1 MSNTNVITPK
11 KKKQPIT
18 KGQIILNAIFILLCA
33 TYIIPL
39 ILLVS
44 ISISSESAITQYGYT
59 IFPKEIGFDGYK
71 TIFKNPY
78 QLLQSYK
85 VTIIFSF
92 ASTILS
98 LLVMSLYAYPLSRRS
113 YSFRKAATWYIF
125 FTMLFGGGLVP
136 SYIINTKW
144 FHLGNT
150 IWIYIL
156 PGLMSAWNIIIMR
169 TFFQG
174 LPDGLVEA
182 AKIDGASEFLVYC
195 RIILP
200 LSTPVLAS
208 LGFMHLIGSWNNWNT
223 SLIYIHDKDLYSLQ
237 YLLQKILREADFIKQ
252 MAEKG
257 QETGIEAPIETMRYA
272 MAILAA
278 GPMMF
283 VFPFFQKYFA
293 AGLTIGSIKG

>member
-1 MSNTNVITPK
+1 MSNTNIIKPK

-18 KGQIILNAIFILLCA
+18 KGQIILNAIFIVLCA
-33 TYIIPL
+33 TYILPM
-39 ILLVS
+39 ILLIS

-59 IFPKEIGFDGYK
+59 FLPKEIGFDGYRM
-71 TIFKNPY
+71 IFKNPS
-78 QLLQSYK
+78 QLLNSYK
-85 VTIIFSF
+85 VTIIFSV
-92 ASTILS
+92 AATALT
-98 LLVMSLYAYPLSRRS
+98 LVVKALYAYPLSRRT
-113 YSFRKAATWYIF
+113 YRYRKVTTWYIF

-136 SYIINTKW
+136 SYIINTKLL
-144 FHLGNT
+144 HLGNT
-150 IWIYIL
+150 MWIYIL
-156 PGLMSAWNIIIMR
+156 PGLMAAWDVIIMR

-182 AKIDGASEFLVYC
+182 AKIDGASELRVFFQ
-195 RIILP
+195 IIVP

-208 LGFMHLIGSWNNWNT
+208 LGFMFLIGKWNDWNT

-257 QETGIEAPIETMRYA
+257 QETGMETPTETMRYA

-293 AGLTIGSIKG
+293 AGLTIGSVKG

>member
-1 MSNTNVITPK
+1 MSNTNVIKPK
-11 KKKQPIT
+11 KKKQPLT
-18 KGQIILNAIFILLCA
+18 TGQIVLNVIFIVLCC
-33 TYIIPL
+33 TYILPM
-39 ILLVS
+39 ILLIS

-59 IFPKEIGFDGYK
+59 FLPKEIGFDGYRM
-71 TIFKNPY
+71 IFKNPS
-78 QLLQSYK
+78 QLLNSYK

-92 ASTILS
+92 AATALT
-98 LLVMSLYAYPLSRRS
+98 LVVKALYAYPLSRRT
-113 YSFRKAATWYIF
+113 YKFRKITTWYIF

-136 SYIINTKW
+136 SYIINTKLL
-144 FHLGNT
+144 HLGNT
-150 IWIYIL
+150 MWIYIL
-156 PGLMSAWNIIIMR
+156 PGLMAAWDVIIMR

-182 AKIDGASEFLVYC
+182 AKIDGASELRVFFQ
-195 RIILP
+195 IIVP

-208 LGFMHLIGSWNNWNT
+208 LGFMYLIGKWNDWNT

-237 YLLQKILREADFIKQ
+237 YLLQKILREADFIKA

-257 QETGIEAPIETMRYA
+257 QETGLETPTETMRYA

-293 AGLTIGSIKG
+293 AGLTIGSVKG